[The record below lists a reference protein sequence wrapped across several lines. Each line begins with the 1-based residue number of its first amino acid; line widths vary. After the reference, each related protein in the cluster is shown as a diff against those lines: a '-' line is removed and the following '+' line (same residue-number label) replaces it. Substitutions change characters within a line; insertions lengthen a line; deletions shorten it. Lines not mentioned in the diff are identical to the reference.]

1 MENNTTVIRYK
12 KGISMKI
19 QNINFSLFRTK
30 SAAESNPFAAQN
42 SVSNPFAG
50 GLKADTFQSS
60 SLDNKQPNIF
70 AQKAAEIVT
79 NWNKGVENFKNG
91 AKEFFAPAVSFAGKI
106 QAGYNKLNSITLG
119 DMFNNLKNEISMIGL
134 DRDVKKYM
142 RMSTT
147 ELRSELAKE
156 LAA

>member
-1 MENNTTVIRYK
+1 
-12 KGISMKI
+12 MKI
-19 QNINFSLFRTK
+19 QNINLNLFRAKNTTE
-30 SAAESNPFAAQN
+30 SSNPFAGQHN
-42 SVSNPFAG
+42 ISNPFAG

-60 SLDNKQPNIF
+60 AIENKQPNIF

-79 NWNKGVENFKNG
+79 NWNKGVESFKNG

-106 QAGYNKLNSITLG
+106 QAGYNKLNSITLE
-119 DMFNNLKNEISMIGL
+119 DMFNSFKNEISMIGL
-134 DRDVKKYM
+134 DKDVRKYM
-142 RMSTT
+142 KMSTS